1 MKLIHAYK
9 KIIRQNCI
17 DSGAGKTDK
26 VEYWQDTLFSR
37 TIEIMIPLSMITV
50 IPGVIF
56 SFASQVPIMAILD
69 IVAFLWLLVIGFA
82 RLPSVISRKFLFIFF
97 LYFVASYLLLYIG
110 INGPGLLFLFAAAVF
125 ALLILPV
132 SYAWWWSWINLAIC
146 LIFALILH
154 WDLAPFAIV
163 NEIPVSEWM
172 VVSSNLV
179 FLSFTFSY
187 LLPKL
192 INGLSGSME
201 KQQQMQL
208 DLYDKNSDL
217 EKYASIISHD
227 LQTPL
232 RTISGFLTLLEK
244 KYGSV
249 LDDKGKEYI
258 HFAVDGST
266 HLQHIINGLLDFSR
280 AGKYDTGKFELFSLG
295 EIADQVNQL
304 LKSQLE
310 EKKGEITCQPGIFI
324 FSNRVALLQVLHN
337 LAGNALR
344 YSRKEEPPRINISAE
359 EWGDNWRIRVADN
372 GIGMEEENFEKIFII
387 FQRLH
392 SRTEYEGT
400 GMGLA
405 IVKRIVEKLNGKVWV
420 ESTPGAGSTF
430 YFTIPKMKDK
440 L

>member
-1 MKLIHAYK
+1 MKLIQAYK
-9 KIIRQNCI
+9 KILRHHCI
-17 DSGAGKTDK
+17 DSGTGKTDK

-37 TIEIMIPLSMITV
+37 TMEIMIPLSMIAV
-50 IPGVIF
+50 IPGVLF
-56 SFASQVPIMAILD
+56 SLASQVPIMAILD
-69 IVAFLWLLVIGFA
+69 MVAFLWLLVIGFA
-82 RLPSVISRKFLFIFF
+82 RLPSVNSRKILFIFC

-132 SYAWWWSWINLAIC
+132 SYAWWWSWINL
-146 LIFALILH
+146 FACVVFAGVLH

-163 NEIPVSEWM
+163 NEIPVSEWI

-187 LLPKL
+187 LLPIL

-201 KQQQMQL
+201 KQRQMQM

-258 HFAVDGST
+258 HFALDGST

-280 AGKYDTGKFELFSLG
+280 AGKYDTEKFESFSLG
-295 EIADQVNQL
+295 EVTDQVRQL
-304 LKSQLE
+304 LKCQLE
-310 EKKGEITCQPGIFI
+310 ERKGEISCQAGIRI
-324 FSNRVALLQVLHN
+324 CSNRSAVLQVLHN
-337 LAGNALR
+337 LAGNALK
-344 YSRKEEPPRINISAE
+344 YCRKEVPPSIHISAE
-359 EWGDNWRIRVADN
+359 AWGNYWRIKVADN

-392 SRTEYEGT
+392 SRAEYEGT
-400 GMGLA
+400 GIGLA
-405 IVKRIVEKLNGKVWV
+405 IVKRIVEKLNGTVWV

-430 YFTIPKMKDK
+430 YFTLPKMKE
-440 L
+440 